1 MACIKTAIAASIQ
14 PNLSLWGPTG
24 ADRRP
29 AGLARDAGQPGQ
41 SLVYGEAAAAR
52 RVIVS
57 KPAL

>member
-29 AGLARDAGQPGQ
+29 AGLARDAGQPGR
-41 SLVYGEAAAAR
+41 SLAYGEAAAG
-52 RVIVS
+52 
-57 KPAL
+57 PASYRQ